1 MLGMVVVRD
10 GGPGELRSARSAS
23 SNEGDP
29 GWEPRKMEATL
40 GLVYTAQQMA
50 AGIAGCAI
58 VKISPG
64 AEGSLPR

>member
-1 MLGMVVVRD
+1 MER
-10 GGPGELRSARSAS
+10 ELFD
-23 SNEGDP
+23 EGDP

-40 GLVYTAQQMA
+40 GLVYAAQQMA

-64 AEGSLPR
+64 AEGPLPR